1 MESSIDELGKLK
13 YSIALEISLQEMK
26 PTYDAVYRELK
37 KTRHNG
43 FRPGRHPKGWLEKRF
58 LSAMQAEAV
67 ERVIPGHME
76 NALKEH
82 SLKPA
87 TMPIIKKIEFTRNSP
102 LSATLDFEI
111 APSLPPLDYSRL
123 KLERKKIKE
132 VSDKQISE
140 ELELLLKRNETIVPK
155 TGNEVKVE
163 LNDCVKINYQGLIEG
178 NEFTG
183 SHNKD
188 VQFIIGGTEYK
199 EFHDALIGMVSGDEK
214 NLETILSDQFGENK
228 GKKANFNFQLTEIF
242 SVLKTELDENFFK
255 KFGVESLDELKVKIG
270 ENIRS
275 RNKDE
280 LQTEYRMS
288 ISSQIPDLY
297 DEFELP
303 EQLVNNENE
312 KKKKELEQGFAD
324 KEISEKEKDDKLK
337 DGLSNVKKDL
347 RIKFILDSISEHENL
362 IFDENEAAKEFVG
375 LAQMTGQSPDKLF
388 QSQFGR
394 EIYQRILVRKKGDL
408 TLDRV
413 IDRVF
418 GDPVDQN
425 IPEKNK
431 HVHDDN
437 CEHNHK

>member
-1 MESSIDELGKLK
+1 MESSIDELGELK
-13 YSIALEISLQEMK
+13 YSIALEISFEEMK

-37 KTRHNG
+37 RTRHNG
-43 FRPGRHPKGWLEKRF
+43 FRPGKHPKGWLEKRF
-58 LSAMQAEAV
+58 FSVMQTEAV

-87 TMPIIKKIEFTRNSP
+87 TMPIIKKIEFTRSSP
-102 LSATLDFEI
+102 LTATLDFEI
-111 APSLPPLDYSRL
+111 APSLPPLDYSML
-123 KLERKKIKE
+123 KLERKKIEE
-132 VSDKQISE
+132 VTDKQISE
-140 ELELLLKRNETIVPK
+140 ELELLLKREDSILPK

-178 NEFTG
+178 NEFAG

-188 VQFIIGGTEYK
+188 VQFIIGGIEFE
-199 EFHDALIGMVSGDEK
+199 EFHDALIGMASGDEK
-214 NLETILSDQFGENK
+214 SLEIILSDQFEDNK
-228 GKKANFNFQLTEIF
+228 GKKANFNIQLTEIF
-242 SVLKTELDENFFK
+242 TVLTAELDENFFK
-255 KFGVESLDELKVKIG
+255 KFGVENLDELKVKIR

-275 RNKDE
+275 RKKDE
-280 LQTEYRMS
+280 LQTGYRMS

-303 EQLVNNENE
+303 EQLLKNENE

-324 KEISEKEKDDKLK
+324 KEISEKERDDKLK
-337 DGLSNVKKDL
+337 DGLRNVKKDL
-347 RIKFILDSISEHENL
+347 RIKFILDSISENENL

-375 LAQMTGQSPDKLF
+375 LAQMTGQSPDKLI

-413 IDRVF
+413 IARVF
-418 GDPVDQN
+418 GDSIEQN
-425 IPEKNK
+425 IPERNN
-431 HVHDDN
+431 HVHDEN